1 MSAQSRIFVMKAW
14 VQRRRDS
21 GHEPSA
27 DDIWA
32 RIHHNWPKA
41 PSAEKEAIFQGA
53 N

>member
-1 MSAQSRIFVMKAW
+1 MSVQSRIYTMKAW

-27 DDIWA
+27 DDIWK
-32 RIHHNWPKA
+32 RIHQNWPNM
-41 PSAEKEAIFQGA
+41 PSVEKEQVFQGA